1 MTARLCLAI
10 CSGFAP
16 ELKAAVAQA
25 GWPDVDV
32 LTLPTRCGR
41 PPLRWDELRERLPAD
56 CSEVQWFGRGCLDGL
71 GAAPAGVPPVTMHRL
86 ENCFHLVAP
95 RALVDEAVAAGAYLM
110 TPTWLLRWRERLADL
125 GFTGPLAVEFLAD
138 TVTEMQLLDT
148 GTEPGAAAALQGMA
162 QDLPMPVR
170 RVAVGLDSTLARLA
184 PGVQSWRE
192 ARAHAALRDAR
203 QRHAS
208 ELADHVA
215 AMDMLAR
222 LVQLPREDAVVAGL
236 VELLQTLFGPRE
248 VHHVGLD
255 RGVERAAPGTPP
267 DVRLALQSMQAAHAL
282 TDDGAGFLLRVGPA
296 DDPVGKVA
304 VLGLAVPQQRARYL
318 GLALSLMAVCGVVIQ
333 NARLRERLAL
343 AEKLASLDLV
353 VAGVA
358 HEINTPLGVNL
369 VAMSTLQEQLKTLQQ
384 QFTERRMTQTDLTR
398 FLALGQEETV
408 LMQRNLQRI
417 GELVARFR
425 QVATGGP
432 APAPV
437 EFVMRTCITEVLD
450 SLAERLQRA
459 GVQTSL
465 RCDPELR
472 VHGQVADWVGVFTNL
487 VVNTLQHG
495 LRGRS
500 GGHIQIEVEADA
512 HRLRV
517 DYGDDGVGM
526 DEATRVRVFDPFFT
540 TGMQQG
546 MGLGMHLVFNLVTH
560 RFGGRIECDS
570 APGAGARFHIEVPR

>member
-1 MTARLCLAI
+1 MGERLCLAV

-16 ELKAAVAQA
+16 ELSAAVAEA
-25 GWPDVDV
+25 GWRDVDV
-32 LTLPTRCGR
+32 LVLPTRCGR
-41 PPLRWDELRERLPAD
+41 PPLRWDELRARLPAD
-56 CSEVQWFGRGCLDGL
+56 CNEVLWFGRGCLDGL
-71 GAAPAGVPPVTMHRL
+71 GAAPAGLPPVTMQRL
-86 ENCFHLVAP
+86 DNCFHLVAP
-95 RALVDEAVAAGAYLM
+95 RPLVDEAVAAGAYLM
-110 TPTWLLRWRERLADL
+110 TPSWLLRWRERLAGL
-125 GFTGPLAVEFLAD
+125 GFQGDLAVEFLAD

-148 GTEPGAAAALQGMA
+148 GTEAAAVAALQGMA
-162 QDLPMPVR
+162 QALPLPMR
-170 RVAVGLDSTLARLA
+170 RVAVGLDSTQARLA
-184 PGVQSWRE
+184 PAVQGWRG
-192 ARAHAALRDAR
+192 AQSQAALREAL
-203 QRHAS
+203 QRHAG

-215 AMDMLAR
+215 AMDLLAR
-222 LVQLPREDAVVAGL
+222 LVQLPREDAVVEGL
-236 VELLQTLFGPRE
+236 VELLQALFGPRE

-255 RGVERAAPGTPP
+255 RGVERAAPGVPS
-267 DVRLALQSMQAAHAL
+267 DVRQALQALQAAHAL

-318 GLALSLMAVCGVVIQ
+318 GLALTLMAVCGVVIQ
-333 NARLRERLAL
+333 NARFRERLAL

-369 VAMSTLQEQLKTLQQ
+369 VAMSTLRKRLGELQQ
-384 QFTERRMTQTDLTR
+384 AFTERRMTQADLSR
-398 FLALGQEETV
+398 FLALGQEETA

-432 APAPV
+432 APASV
-437 EFVMRTCITEVLD
+437 EFVMHTCITEVLD

-459 GVQTSL
+459 EVQTSL

-472 VHGQVADWVGVFTNL
+472 VRGQLADWVGVFTNL

-500 GGHIQIEVEADA
+500 GGHIQIHVEADA
-512 HRLRV
+512 QRLRV
-517 DYGDDGVGM
+517 HYGDDGVGM
-526 DEATRVRVFDPFFT
+526 DEATRTRVFDPFFT
-540 TGMQQG
+540 SGMQQG